1 MMHITLRQLRI
12 FEAVAQH
19 LSISRA
25 AADLHLTQPAV
36 SMQLK
41 QLEEQIGLQL
51 LQQSGRR
58 MSLTDAGQELRG
70 YAQSIAAQMTELGA
84 AMEKFRSQERGVLR
98 LAVVST
104 ANYFLPK
111 TIAAFTGLHPAVRIS
126 LDVVNREAVLSA
138 LADSRADLAITGQPP
153 EGVYVTGEYFMDN
166 PLVVIAGPGH
176 PLAGQSAIALP
187 RLAEE
192 VLVLREPGSGT
203 RATVERYLSAHK
215 VAYRPGCELSS
226 NEAVKQA
233 VQAGLGIGIV
243 PAQTLQLEL
252 ETRRLVVLDV
262 EGFPL
267 LRKWFIVHRNDRR
280 LSGVAEGFKSLL
292 LARNVA
298 GPTRSKP
305 LPLEIRSA

>member
-1 MMHITLRQLRI
+1 LRT

-25 AADLHLTQPAV
+25 AAELHLTQPAV

-51 LQQSGRR
+51 LQQAGRR

-70 YAQSIAAQMTELGA
+70 YAISIAAQMTELGA
-84 AMEKFRSQERGVLR
+84 AMEKFRSRERGVLR

-111 TIAAFTGLHPAVRIS
+111 TIAAFTSLHPGVRIS

-138 LADSRADLAITGQPP
+138 LVDSRADLAITGQPP
-153 EGVYVTGEYFMDN
+153 EGAYVTGKHFMDN
-166 PLVVIAGPGH
+166 PLVVIANPSH
-176 PLAGQSAIALP
+176 ALASGSGIALN
-187 RLAEE
+187 RLADE
-192 VLVLREPGSGT
+192 VLVLRESGSGT
-203 RATVERYLSAHK
+203 RATVERYLAERK

-243 PAQTLQLEL
+243 PAQTVQLEL
-252 ETRRLVVLDV
+252 ETKRLIVLDV

-267 LRKWFIVHRNDRR
+267 LRKWFIVHRNDKR
-280 LSGVAEGFKSLL
+280 LSAVAEGFKTLL
-292 LARNVA
+292 LARNMVPSA
-298 GPTRSKP
+298 GSKP
-305 LPLEIRSA
+305 LVTVEE

>member
-1 MMHITLRQLRI
+1 MHITLRQLRI